1 MEDEWRMRMVE
12 PVFEVK
18 IEIVRD
24 AEGTRPAATTAGG
37 SGGPQTAGLPRNG
50 DVLSRGFATEVQ
62 LRGKCSLC
70 GGAQELHLDSLGY
83 GPLIDD
89 QIERRK

>member
-37 SGGPQTAGLPRNG
+37 SGAHKLPDFPG
-50 DVLSRGFATEVQ
+50 MEMYSHVASPP
-62 LRGKCSLC
+62 KCNC
-70 GGAQELHLDSLGY
+70 GGSVRSVAAPKNSISTRWDMA
-83 GPLIDD
+83 
-89 QIERRK
+89 R